1 MSDNDP
7 TMMAA
12 QAAAVVDVSS
22 FSNYLRRVVPVLLED
37 VDDTPEALN
46 NALKDKS
53 SVECMKKFLSDS
65 QIAALFIQKASLK
78 GKKNYE
84 NFLICI
90 VLTIFDWFSDDGES
104 VGAEGEEKESFVY
117 SITIE
122 VKYSHPKANRYQF
135 FF

>member
-1 MSDNDP
+1 
-7 TMMAA
+7 MMAA

-53 SVECMKKFLSDS
+53 SIECMKKFLSDS

-78 GKKNYE
+78 GNKKCKNI
-84 NFLICI
+84 FIFI
-90 VLTIFDWFSDDGES
+90 ILTASDWFSDDGES

-122 VKYSHPKANRYQF
+122 VKYTHPKANRYQHLF
-135 FF
+135 KYDL